1 MVITS
6 VNNKY
11 VKDISKLKEK
21 KYRDLENCFLVETR
35 HLVEEAY
42 KEGLLEELIILDK
55 EEYSLE
61 NVKIIIVSKEVMK
74 KISSTDSINPVM
86 GVVKKKNSGEVIGTK
101 VLILDNVQDPG
112 NLGTIIRSSVALGI
126 ETLVLSL
133 DTVDLYNPKVI
144 RSSEGMIFHLN
155 IVRRDV
161 FKCIL
166 DLRDRGYQVI
176 GTDVH
181 GGVNV
186 REFKAHD
193 KYGLILGN
201 EGKGI
206 KKEILDMVD
215 TRIYIPMKKECESLN
230 VGVSAGIILYELNK
244 EKLG

>member
-11 VKDISKLKEK
+11 VKDISKLKVK

-112 NLGTIIRSSVALGI
+112 NLGTI
-126 ETLVLSL
+126 
-133 DTVDLYNPKVI
+133 I